1 MTAWFVIV
9 VPLVILFFALF
20 MERVEARLSRLSVR
34 AEEVEE
40 FLDTARPDEVN
51 ELFDTGT
58 GIDDTLDKFRDRRG
72 PSTDGVPRTEVRR
85 PAELGAPVGSGAP
98 DDDEGMIDHS
108 RSINGQAPNNLFTA
122 HQPAPARPGT
132 HPSGGVRS

>member
-40 FLDTARPDEVN
+40 FLDQARPDEVS
-51 ELFDTGT
+51 ELFDTGI
-58 GIDDTLDKFRDRRG
+58 GDALEKFRDRR
-72 PSTDGVPRTEVRR
+72 VPGDAAAREQRAEAKR
-85 PAELGAPVGSGAP
+85 P
-98 DDDEGMIDHS
+98 I
-108 RSINGQAPNNLFTA
+108 
-122 HQPAPARPGT
+122 GT
-132 HPSGGVRS
+132 NVFEA